1 MKSNAVKTG
10 MQQAP
15 HRSLFNALGMTEEEM
30 KKPLVGIVSSYNE
43 IVPGHMNLDK
53 IVEAVKLGVAMAG
66 GTPVVFPAIAV
77 CDGIAMGHIGMKY
90 SLVTRDLIADSTE
103 CMAMAHQFDALVMVP
118 NCDKNV
124 PGLLMAAAR
133 INIPTVFVSGG
144 PMLAGRVKGQKTSL
158 SSMFE
163 AVGSYSAGIMTEE
176 DILEFEEKACPT
188 CGSCS
193 GMYTANSM
201 NCLTEV
207 LGMGL
212 KGNGTIPAVYSQRI
226 KLAKHAGMQVMEMYR
241 RNIRP
246 RDIMT
251 KEAFINALTMD
262 MALGC
267 STNSMLHL
275 PAVAHEAGVELNV
288 DIANEI
294 SAKTPN
300 LCHLAPAGRTYMED
314 LNEAGGIYAVMNEL
328 SKKGLLNLDC
338 MTVTGKTVGENIK
351 GCVNR
356 DPETIRPVEKP
367 YSRTGG
373 IAILKGNLA
382 PDSAVVKRSAVAPE
396 MLKHEGPARVFDCE
410 EEAIAAIKGGRI
422 VEGDVVVIRYEGP
435 KGGPG
440 MREMLNPTSAIAGMG
455 LGSAVALIT
464 DGRFSG
470 ASRGA
475 SIGHVSP
482 EAAVGGPIA
491 LVEEGDIISIDI
503 DNHQLNVLVSDEEL
517 AARKAKWRPRTPQ
530 VTTGYLARYASLVTS
545 ADKGA
550 VLLVRQD
557 TE

>member
-1 MKSNAVKTG
+1 MRSDAVKTG
-10 MQQAP
+10 TQQAP
-15 HRSLFNALGMTEEEM
+15 HRSLFNALGMTKEEM
-30 KKPLVGIVSSYNE
+30 DRPLVGIVSSYNE

-53 IVEAVKLGVAMAG
+53 ITQAVKLGVAMAG
-66 GTPVVFPAIAV
+66 GTPVMFPAIAV
-77 CDGIAMGHIGMKY
+77 CDGIAMGHVGMKY

-103 CMAMAHQFDALVMVP
+103 AMAMAHQFDALVMIP

-133 INIPTVFVSGG
+133 LNVPTVFVSGG
-144 PMLAGRVKGQKTSL
+144 PMLAGHLNGHKTSL

-163 AVGSYSAGIMTEE
+163 AVGAYAAGKLDEDGLTECE
-176 DILEFEEKACPT
+176 MKTCPT

-212 KGNGTIPAVYSQRI
+212 KGNGTIPAVYSERI
-226 KLAKHAGMQVMEMYR
+226 RLAKHAGMQVMEMYR
-241 RNIRP
+241 KNIRP

-251 KEAFINALTMD
+251 KEAILNALTVD

-275 PAVAHEAGVELNV
+275 PAIAHEIGMDF
-288 DIANEI
+288 DISFANEI

-300 LCHLAPAGRTYMED
+300 LCHLAPAGPTYIED
-314 LNEAGGIYAVMNEL
+314 LNEAGGVYAVMNEL
-328 SKKGLLNLDC
+328 NKKGLLNTES
-338 MTVTGKTVGENIK
+338 MTVTGKTEGENIK
-351 GCVNR
+351 DCVNLN
-356 DPETIRPVEKP
+356 PEVIRPIDNP
-367 YSRTGG
+367 YSQTGG
-373 IAILKGNLA
+373 LAVLKGNLA
-382 PDSAVVKRSAVAPE
+382 PDGGVVKRSAVVEE
-396 MLKHEGPARVFDCE
+396 MMVHEGPARVFDCE
-410 EEAIAAIKGGRI
+410 EDAIAAIKGGKI

-455 LGSAVALIT
+455 LGSSVALIT

-491 LVEEGDIISIDI
+491 LVEEGDIISINI
-503 DNHQLNVLVSDEEL
+503 PELKLEIKVSDEEMQ
-517 AARKAKWRPRTPQ
+517 ARKAKWQPREPK
-530 VTTGYLARYASLVTS
+530 VTTGYLARYAAMVTS
-545 ADKGA
+545 GNRGA
-550 VLLVRQD
+550 ILEVPKAK
-557 TE
+557 

>member
-1 MKSNAVKTG
+1 MNSDHVKKG

-15 HRSLFNALGMTEEEM
+15 HRSLFNALGYTKEEM
-30 KKPLVGIVSSYNE
+30 ERPLVGIVSSYNE

-53 IVEAVKLGVAMAG
+53 ITQAVKMGVAMAG

-77 CDGIAMGHIGMKY
+77 CDGIAMGHTGMKY
-90 SLVTRDLIADSTE
+90 SLVTRELIADSTE
-103 CMAMAHQFDALVMVP
+103 CMAKAHQFDALVMIP

-133 INIPTVFVSGG
+133 INVPTVFVSGG
-144 PMLAGRVKGQKTSL
+144 PMLAGHVDGRKRSL

-163 AVGSYSAGIMTEE
+163 AVGAYEAGKMTAEKVEE
-176 DILEFEEKACPT
+176 YVNKVCPT

-201 NCLTEV
+201 NCMTEV

-212 KGNGTIPAVYSQRI
+212 RGNGTIPAVYSERI
-226 KLAKHAGMQVMEMYR
+226 RLAKHAGMKVMELLK
-241 RNIRP
+241 NNVRP
-246 RDIMT
+246 SDIMT
-251 KEAFINALTMD
+251 KKAFLNCLTVD

-267 STNSMLHL
+267 STNTMLHL
-275 PAVAHEAGVELNV
+275 PAIAHEAGVELNM

-300 LCHLAPAGRTYMED
+300 LCHLAPAGPTYMED
-314 LNEAGGIYAVMNEL
+314 LNEAGGVYAVMNEL
-328 SKKGLLNLDC
+328 SKKGLLYEDQI
-338 MTVTGKTVGENIK
+338 TVTGKTVGENIK
-351 GCVNR
+351 DVHNLN
-356 DPETIRPVEKP
+356 PEVIRPIDNP
-367 YSRTGG
+367 YMAQGG
-373 IAILKGNLA
+373 IAVLKGNIA
-382 PDSAVVKRSAVAPE
+382 PDTGIVKQSAVVPE
-396 MLKHEGPARVFDCE
+396 MMVHEGPARVFDCE
-410 EEAIAAIKGGRI
+410 EDAIKAIKGGDI
-422 VEGDVVVIRYEGP
+422 VPGDVVVIRYEGP

-455 LGSAVALIT
+455 LGDSVALIT

-491 LVEEGDIISIDI
+491 LIEEGDIIKIDI
-503 DNHQLNVLVSDEEL
+503 PNNSLNVDVSDEEM
-517 AARKAKWRPRTPQ
+517 AARKAKWQPREPKITD
-530 VTTGYLARYASLVTS
+530 GYLRRYAALVTS
-545 ADKGA
+545 GNRGA
-550 VLLVRQD
+550 VLDVDQLK
-557 TE
+557 

>member
-1 MKSNAVKTG
+1 MKSDAVKKG

-15 HRSLFNALGMTEEEM
+15 HRSLFNALGLTKEEM
-30 KKPLVGIVSSYNE
+30 DKPLVGIVSSYNE
-43 IVPGHMNLDK
+43 IVTGHMNLDK
-53 IVEAVKLGVAMAG
+53 IVEAVKMGVALAG
-66 GTPVVFPAIAV
+66 GVPRVFPAIAV
-77 CDGIAMGHIGMKY
+77 CDGIAMGHEGMKY

-103 CMAMAHQFDALVMVP
+103 AMAIAHQFDALVMVP

-133 INIPTVFVSGG
+133 INVPTVFVSGG
-144 PMLAGRVKGQKTSL
+144 PMLAGHVKGQKRSL

-163 AVGSYSAGIMTEE
+163 AVGAYSAGTMTEE
-176 DILEFEEKACPT
+176 DVCEFENKVCPT

-212 KGNGTIPAVYSQRI
+212 PGNGTIPAVYSERI
-226 KLAKHAGMQVMEMYR
+226 KLAKHAGMKVMELLEK
-241 RNIRP
+241 NIRP

-251 KEAFINALTMD
+251 KEAIMNALTVD

-275 PAVAHEAGVELNV
+275 PAIAHEIGFDFEIGFANGVS
-288 DIANEI
+288 D
-294 SAKTPN
+294 KTPN
-300 LCHLAPAGRTYMED
+300 LCHLAPAGPTYMED
-314 LNEAGGIYAVMNEL
+314 LNEAGGVYAVMKEL
-328 SKKGLLNLDC
+328 TKLDLLNLDC
-338 MTVTGKTVGENIK
+338 MTCTGKTVGENIANS
-351 GCVNR
+351 VNR
-356 DPETIRPVEKP
+356 NPEVIRPVENP
-367 YSRTGG
+367 YTKTGG
-373 IAILKGNLA
+373 LAVLKGNLA
-382 PDSAVVKRSAVAPE
+382 PDGSVVKQSAVVPE
-396 MLKHEGPARVFDCE
+396 MLVHEGPARVFDCE
-410 EEAIAAIKGGRI
+410 EDAIAAIKGGKI
-422 VEGDVVVIRYEGP
+422 VAGDVVVIRYEGP

-455 LGSAVALIT
+455 LGSSVALIT

-491 LVEEGDIISIDI
+491 LVEEGDIIKINIPERTMTLD
-503 DNHQLNVLVSDEEL
+503 VSDEVL
-517 AARKAKWRPRTPQ
+517 AERKAKWQPREPK
-530 VTTGYLARYASLVTS
+530 VKTGYLARYAQMVTS
-545 ADKGA
+545 GA
-550 VLLVRQD
+550 RGAIL
-557 TE
+557 EIK